1 MMLLGMGSVFLMLI
15 ALMVVLMLL
24 GRPGKQPAPAAIEE
38 APSEPELESVE
49 PADENAWMTI
59 ADDSGLTPEQIAAV
73 SVAVAVHADVRRKQ
87 GAPANRVYATGSRL
101 WASRWV
107 AMGRSSQMTN
117 QRR

>member
-1 MMLLGMGSVFLMLI
+1 MADIGWGLWMMLLGMGSVFLMLI

-73 SVAVAVHADVRRKQ
+73 SVAIAVHTNVRHKQ
-87 GAPANRVYATGSRL
+87 NTPANHIYTPNSHL
-101 WASRWV
+101 
-107 AMGRSSQMTN
+107 
-117 QRR
+117 